1 LYYKAGRYDDVLTL
15 LEQSPDWG
23 AKDLSDLF
31 VTSPFEDG
39 DISVMWLHTPGE
51 SPLPVPYLAASS
63 LAATGQK
70 AAAQKIDDA
79 VLNHYPGLDRGYE
92 LLLSLNGTNA
102 IPRLNEL
109 FSRDQFEERPL
120 IWKAHLLRQQNQ
132 LTEAEK
138 TIRQAIAIDPSDG
151 EEGRGD
157 RMRAYSE
164 LAAIL
169 AARGDNKDA
178 DDYSNVVKSIRL
190 SEDADQFYTAGLLK
204 HAIGMYE
211 QALNYFS
218 DAYCIQSR
226 LAVQLAALGKISEAE
241 EHYRRAY
248 ELMPDSFGRVES
260 HCFGCERVF
269 DGERAQ
275 SIAEKVFVQLA
286 AERPNKPQVH
296 YLLGYLRQE
305 EERYN
310 EALTN
315 YMTAVRLDPDYL
327 NAWVKAQEVSAQ
339 TLMPP
344 QKRDEIA
351 FSILRLDPLQR
362 HAQADFQR
370 VNNLNG
376 LWTAVVDAASH
387 QPPSDSGLLTLDASK
402 STIEKKQNEP
412 STGQQMMQVETMQQ
426 IQMQRQNLTPAIAVG
441 QTPFVR
447 VAGQMILNNN
457 DSLGE

>member
-1 LYYKAGRYDDVLTL
+1 VAR
-15 LEQSPDWG
+15 
-23 AKDLSDLF
+23 
-31 VTSPFEDG
+31 
-39 DISVMWLHTPGE
+39 
-51 SPLPVPYLAASS
+51 
-63 LAATGQK
+63 
-70 AAAQKIDDA
+70 KIDDA
-79 VLNHYPGLDRGYE
+79 VLDRYPGLDRGYE
-92 LLLSLNGTNA
+92 LLLALQGTNA
-102 IPRLNEL
+102 IPRLDEL

-132 LTEAEK
+132 LDEAEK
-138 TIRQAIAIDPSDG
+138 IIRQAIAIDPSDG

-164 LAAIL
+164 LATIL

-226 LAVQLAALGKISEAE
+226 LAVQLAALGKVAEAE

-296 YLLGYLRQE
+296 YLLGYLRTEQ
-305 EERYN
+305 ERYN

-315 YMTAVRLDPDYL
+315 YLTAVRLDPDYL
-327 NAWVKAQEVSAQ
+327 NAWVKAQEASAQ
-339 TLMPP
+339 TLMSP
-344 QKRDEIA
+344 QQRDEIA
-351 FSILRLDPLQR
+351 FNILRLDPLQR
-362 HAQADFQR
+362 HAHADFQR
-370 VNNLNG
+370 VSNLNG
-376 LWTAVVDAASH
+376 LWTAVADAASH
-387 QPPSDSGLLTLDASK
+387 QPAPATDLLTLDASK
-402 STIEKKQNEP
+402 SALEKKEAAP
-412 STGQQMMQVETMQQ
+412 AAGQQMIQSEIMQQ
-426 IQMQRQNLTPAIAVG
+426 MQEQYENLSPAHAVG
-441 QTPFVR
+441 QTSFVR
-447 VAGQMILNNN
+447 VVGEMIMNIN
-457 DSLGE
+457 DSQANF